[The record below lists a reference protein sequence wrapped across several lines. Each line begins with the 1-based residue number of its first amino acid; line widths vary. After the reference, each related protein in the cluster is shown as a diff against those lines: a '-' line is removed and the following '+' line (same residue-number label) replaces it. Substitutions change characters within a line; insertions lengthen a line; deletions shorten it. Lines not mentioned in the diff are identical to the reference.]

1 MSTASSWCRGL
12 SSTPCWTGWRRC
24 AARKPR
30 FRRRSRKA
38 STVPTACATSTDP
51 ILKLGNFLF
60 PESRDPRRDGVVLD
74 ETLREA
80 RLADEL
86 GLDALWLAEH
96 HFDGIC
102 AYCDPVSF
110 AAALAVATHRCRI
123 GFAVVQTSLHHPIRL
138 AEQLS
143 LIDQLSKG
151 RLIVGLGRGTAYNI
165 YDYQGYG
172 FDHREAQERFEE
184 AEAVMLKAWT
194 QEAFEH
200 RGKYFDLKVA
210 GLRPTPYT
218 KPHPFLIR
226 AASGEASMVELA
238 RQGRP
243 FLMNV
248 QAMEVTRQRI
258 ELYRRTMREAGHH
271 EDAVARNLENC
282 WIWRNVFVAET
293 DAEAERIALPAFH
306 AMQEHRAALRERVF
320 REQGVRI
327 EVPTPSL
334 LAPARVDPRHA
345 LICGSPA
352 TVAEAFAEIE
362 EIGVGGVIMQF
373 RLGPMTHEDAARSL
387 SLFMREVAPQFRGKA
402 A

>member
-1 MSTASSWCRGL
+1 VKFS
-12 SSTPCWTGWRRC
+12 
-24 AARKPR
+24 
-30 FRRRSRKA
+30 
-38 STVPTACATSTDP
+38 D
-51 ILKLGNFLF
+51 FLF
-60 PESRDPRRDGVVLD
+60 PESRDPERDGLVIE

-86 GLDALWLAEH
+86 GVDALWLAEH

-102 AYCDPVSF
+102 AYVDPVSF
-110 AAALAVATHRCRI
+110 AAALAVATRQCKI

-143 LIDQLSKG
+143 LIDHLSKG

-172 FDHREAQERFEE
+172 FDHGEAQERFEE
-184 AEAVMLKAWT
+184 VEAVMLKAWT
-194 QEAFEH
+194 EKSFQH
-200 RGKYFDLKVA
+200 RGKYWDLKVA
-210 GLRPTPYT
+210 GLRPAPYT

-238 RQGRP
+238 RRGPP

-248 QAMEVTRQRI
+248 QTHEVTRHRMD
-258 ELYRRTMREAGHH
+258 LYRRTMRDSGYGEEAI
-271 EDAVARNLENC
+271 ARNVEQC
-282 WIWRNVFVAET
+282 WIWRNVCVAET
-293 DAEAERIALPAFH
+293 DAEAERIGLPAFH
-306 AMQEHRAALRERVF
+306 AMQEHRAALRERIY

-327 EVPTPSL
+327 ENPSPGL

-352 TVAEAFAEIE
+352 TVTEAFAEIE
-362 EIGVGGVIMQF
+362 KIEVGGVIMQF
-373 RLGPMTHEDAARSL
+373 RLGPMAHEAAIRSL
-387 SLFMREVAPQFRGKA
+387 TLFMREVAPTFRGKPA

>member
-1 MSTASSWCRGL
+1 
-12 SSTPCWTGWRRC
+12 
-24 AARKPR
+24 
-30 FRRRSRKA
+30 
-38 STVPTACATSTDP
+38 
-51 ILKLGNFLF
+51 LKFSDFLF
-60 PESRDPRRDGVVLD
+60 PESRDPLRDGAVIE

-86 GLDALWLAEH
+86 GVDALWLAEH

-102 AYCDPVSF
+102 AYVDPVSF
-110 AAALAVATHRCRI
+110 AAALAVATHRCKI

-138 AEQLS
+138 AEQLA

-184 AEAVMLKAWT
+184 AEAVMRKAWT
-194 QEAFEH
+194 QESFHH
-200 RGKYFDLKVA
+200 RGKHFDLRVA
-210 GLRPTPYT
+210 GLRPTPFT

-248 QAMEVTRQRI
+248 QSLEVTRHRM
-258 ELYRRTMREAGHH
+258 ELYRRTMREAGHD
-271 EDAVARNLENC
+271 EEAIARNIEQC
-282 WIWRNVFVAET
+282 WIWRNVCVAET

-306 AMQEHRAALRERVF
+306 AMQEHRAALRERIY

-327 EVPTPSL
+327 ETAAPSP

-352 TVAEAFAEIE
+352 RVAEAFAEIE
-362 EIGVGGVIMQF
+362 RIGVGGVIMQF
-373 RLGPMTHEDAARSL
+373 RLGPMAHEAAKRSL
-387 SLFMREVAPQFRGKA
+387 TLFMREVAPQFRGRA
-402 A
+402 AA

>member
-1 MSTASSWCRGL
+1 
-12 SSTPCWTGWRRC
+12 
-24 AARKPR
+24 
-30 FRRRSRKA
+30 
-38 STVPTACATSTDP
+38 
-51 ILKLGNFLF
+51 LKFSDFLF
-60 PESRDPRRDGVVLD
+60 PESRDPQRDGLVIE

-86 GLDALWLAEH
+86 GVDALWLAEH

-102 AYCDPVSF
+102 AYVDPVSF
-110 AAALAVATHRCRI
+110 AGALAVATRQCRI
-123 GFAVVQTSLHHPIRL
+123 GFAVVQTSLHHPVRL

-143 LIDQLSKG
+143 LIDHLSKG

-184 AEAVMLKAWT
+184 AETVMLKAWT
-194 QEAFEH
+194 GEPVEH
-200 RGKYFDLKVA
+200 RGKYWHLKVA

-238 RQGRP
+238 RQGQP

-248 QAMEVTRQRI
+248 QTHEVTRHRMD
-258 ELYRRTMREAGHH
+258 LYRKTMRESGYDEEAI
-271 EDAVARNLENC
+271 ARNVEQC
-282 WIWRNVFVAET
+282 WIWRNVCVAET
-293 DAEAERIALPAFH
+293 DAEAERIGLPAFH
-306 AMQEHRAALRERVF
+306 AMQDHRAALRERIY
-320 REQGVRI
+320 REQGVKI
-327 EVPTPSL
+327 ETPAPTL

-352 TVAEAFAEIE
+352 TVAEAFAEIDG
-362 EIGVGGVIMQF
+362 IGIGGVIMQF
-373 RLGPMTHEDAARSL
+373 RLGPMAHEAAKRSL
-387 SLFMREVAPQFRGKA
+387 TLFMREVAPAFRGKA
-402 A
+402 AA

>member
-1 MSTASSWCRGL
+1 
-12 SSTPCWTGWRRC
+12 
-24 AARKPR
+24 
-30 FRRRSRKA
+30 
-38 STVPTACATSTDP
+38 
-51 ILKLGNFLF
+51 LKFSDFLF
-60 PESRDPRRDGVVLD
+60 PESRDPERDGLALD

-96 HFDGIC
+96 HFDGLC
-102 AYCDPVSF
+102 AYVDPVSF
-110 AAALAVATHRCRI
+110 SAALAMATRQCKI

-143 LIDQLSKG
+143 LIDHLSKG

-184 AEAVMLKAWT
+184 AEAVMLKAW
-194 QEAFEH
+194 AGAPFEH
-200 RGKYFDLKVA
+200 HGKYFDLQVA
-210 GLRPTPYT
+210 GLRPAPYT
-218 KPHPFLIR
+218 RPHPFMIR

-238 RQGRP
+238 RRGQP

-248 QAMEVTRQRI
+248 QTLDVTRHRMD
-258 ELYRRTMREAGHH
+258 LYRKTMREAGHDEAALAH
-271 EDAVARNLENC
+271 NLEQC

-293 DAEAERIALPAFH
+293 DAEAERIAVPAFH
-306 AMQEHRAALRERVF
+306 AMQQHRAALRERIY

-327 EVPTPSL
+327 EVPVPTL
-334 LAPARVDPRHA
+334 GAPARVDPRHA
-345 LICGSPA
+345 LIVGSPA

-362 EIGVGGVIMQF
+362 QIGVGGVIMQF
-373 RLGPMTHEDAARSL
+373 RLGPMAHEDALRSL
-387 SLFMREVAPQFRGKA
+387 TLFMREVAPRFRGKLQA
-402 A
+402 

>member
-1 MSTASSWCRGL
+1 
-12 SSTPCWTGWRRC
+12 
-24 AARKPR
+24 
-30 FRRRSRKA
+30 
-38 STVPTACATSTDP
+38 
-51 ILKLGNFLF
+51 LKLGDFLF
-60 PESRDPRRDGVVLD
+60 PESRDPQRDGLVIE

-86 GLDALWLAEH
+86 GVDALWLAEH

-102 AYCDPVSF
+102 AYVDPISF
-110 AAALAVATHRCRI
+110 AAALAVETRRCQI

-151 RLIVGLGRGTAYNI
+151 RLIVGLGRGTAYNV

-172 FDHREAQERFEE
+172 FDHREAPERFEE

-194 QEAFEH
+194 QESFEH
-200 RGKYFDLKVA
+200 RGKHFDLRVA
-210 GLRPTPYT
+210 GLRPTPLT
-218 KPHPFLIR
+218 KPHPRLIR

-248 QAMEVTRQRI
+248 QSLAVTRHRMD
-258 ELYRRTMREAGHH
+258 LYRKTMREAGFD
-271 EDAVARNLENC
+271 EAAIARNVEQC
-282 WIWRNVFVAET
+282 WIWRNVCVAET
-293 DAEAERIALPAFH
+293 GAEAERIGLPAFH
-306 AMQEHRAALRERVF
+306 AMQEHRAALRERIY

-327 EVPTPSL
+327 ETPAPTL
-334 LAPARVDPRHA
+334 AAPARVDPRHA

-352 TVAEAFAEIE
+352 TVAEAFAEIDT
-362 EIGVGGVIMQF
+362 IGVGGVIMQF
-373 RLGPMTHEDAARSL
+373 RLGPMAHQDAARSL
-387 SLFMREVAPQFRGKA
+387 TLFMREVAPQFGARPPA
-402 A
+402 

>member
-1 MSTASSWCRGL
+1 MKFS
-12 SSTPCWTGWRRC
+12 
-24 AARKPR
+24 
-30 FRRRSRKA
+30 
-38 STVPTACATSTDP
+38 D
-51 ILKLGNFLF
+51 FLF
-60 PESRDPRRDGVVLD
+60 PESRDPQQDGLVLD

-86 GLDALWLAEH
+86 GVGALWLAEH

-102 AYCDPVSF
+102 AYVDPVSF
-110 AAALAVATHRCRI
+110 AAALAMATRRCGI

-143 LIDQLSKG
+143 LIDQLTKG

-172 FDHREAQERFEE
+172 FDHHEAQERFEE

-194 QEAFEH
+194 GQAFEH
-200 RGKYFDLKVA
+200 RGKHFDLKVA
-210 GLRPTPYT
+210 GLRPAPYT
-218 KPHPFLIR
+218 RPHPFLIH

-238 RQGRP
+238 RRGQP

-248 QAMEVTRQRI
+248 QTLDVTRHRMD
-258 ELYRRTMREAGHH
+258 LYRRTMRESGYGDA
-271 EDAVARNLENC
+271 AVARNIEQC
-282 WIWRNVFVAET
+282 WIWRNVYVAET
-293 DAEAERIALPAFH
+293 DAEAERIAVSAFH
-306 AMQEHRAALRERVF
+306 AMQQHRAALRERIY

-327 EVPTPSL
+327 EVPVPTL
-334 LAPARVDPRHA
+334 GAPARVDPRHA

-362 EIGVGGVIMQF
+362 KIGVGGVIMQF
-373 RLGPMTHEDAARSL
+373 RLGPMAHEHAARSL
-387 SLFMREVAPQFRGKA
+387 SLFMREVAPKFRGKA
-402 A
+402 T

>member
-1 MSTASSWCRGL
+1 MKFS
-12 SSTPCWTGWRRC
+12 
-24 AARKPR
+24 
-30 FRRRSRKA
+30 
-38 STVPTACATSTDP
+38 
-51 ILKLGNFLF
+51 NFLF
-60 PESRDPRRDGVVLD
+60 PESRDPARDGQVID

-80 RLADEL
+80 RLTDEL
-86 GLDALWLAEH
+86 GFDVIWLAEH

-102 AYCDPVSF
+102 AYVDPVSF
-110 AAALAVATHRCRI
+110 SAALAVATRRCKI

-194 QEAFEH
+194 LESFEH
-200 RGKYFDLKVA
+200 RGKHFDLRVA

-218 KPHPFLIR
+218 KPHPLLIR
-226 AASGEASMVELA
+226 AASGETSMVELA
-238 RQGRP
+238 RRGQP

-248 QAMEVTRQRI
+248 QTLDVTRHRMV
-258 ELYRRTMREAGHH
+258 LYRQTMREAGHD
-271 EDAVARNLENC
+271 EAAIARNVEQC
-282 WIWRNVFVAET
+282 WIWRNVCVAET
-293 DAEAERIALPAFH
+293 DAAAERIALPAFH
-306 AMQEHRAALRERVF
+306 AMQEHRAALRERIY

-327 EVPTPSL
+327 ETASPSL

-352 TVAEAFAEIE
+352 TVAEAFAEIDKVG
-362 EIGVGGVIMQF
+362 IGGVIMQF
-373 RLGPMTHEDAARSL
+373 RLGPMAHEDATRSL
-387 SLFMREVAPQFRGKA
+387 ALFMREVAPRFRSRA
-402 A
+402 AV

>member
-1 MSTASSWCRGL
+1 MKFS
-12 SSTPCWTGWRRC
+12 
-24 AARKPR
+24 
-30 FRRRSRKA
+30 
-38 STVPTACATSTDP
+38 D
-51 ILKLGNFLF
+51 FLF
-60 PESRDPRRDGVVLD
+60 PESRDPLRDGLVLD

-86 GLDALWLAEH
+86 GVDALWLAEH

-102 AYCDPVSF
+102 AYVDPVSF
-110 AAALAVATHRCRI
+110 AAALAMATKQCKI

-143 LIDQLSKG
+143 LIDNLSKG

-184 AEAVMLKAWT
+184 AEAVMLQAWT
-194 QEAFEH
+194 RKAFEH
-200 RGKYFDLKVA
+200 HGRHFDLKVA
-210 GLRPTPYT
+210 GLRPAPYS

-238 RQGRP
+238 RRGVP

-248 QAMEVTRQRI
+248 QTLEVTRHRLD
-258 ELYRRTMREAGHH
+258 LYRKTMREAGYD
-271 EDAVARNLENC
+271 EAAIAGNLEQC
-282 WIWRNVFVAET
+282 WIWRNVSVAET
-293 DAEAERIALPAFH
+293 DAEAERIAVPAFH
-306 AMQEHRAALRERVF
+306 AMQQHRAALRDRIY

-327 EVPTPSL
+327 EVPVPTL
-334 LAPARVDPRHA
+334 GAPARVDPRHA

-352 TVAEAFAEIE
+352 TVAEAFAEIDK
-362 EIGVGGVIMQF
+362 IGVGGVIMQF
-373 RLGPMTHEDAARSL
+373 RLGPMAHADAARSL
-387 SLFMREVAPQFRGKA
+387 ALFMREVAPAFRKKVTT
-402 A
+402 